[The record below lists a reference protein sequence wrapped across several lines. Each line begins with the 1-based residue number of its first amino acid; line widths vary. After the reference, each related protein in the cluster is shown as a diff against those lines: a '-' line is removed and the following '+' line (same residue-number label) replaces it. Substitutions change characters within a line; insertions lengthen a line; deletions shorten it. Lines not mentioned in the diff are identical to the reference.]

1 MVHHLIL
8 TIAKITL
15 ILGDSPT
22 YGINGS
28 FGSPEKKFNIN
39 LTEAN
44 TKFCLSLHYNADNIY
59 LFVNGKEI
67 FNFKPDNKNS
77 NKPFPTQFCFGSISD
92 GFNNVSL
99 EKYL

>member
-44 TKFCLSLHYNADNIY
+44 TKFCLSLHYNADNICLLMERKSLILNLTIKTTINPSQLSFVLEVY
-59 LFVNGKEI
+59 LMDLI
-67 FNFKPDNKNS
+67 M
-77 NKPFPTQFCFGSISD
+77 
-92 GFNNVSL
+92 
-99 EKYL
+99 

>member
-44 TKFCLSLHYNADNIY
+44 TKFCLSLHYNADNICLLMERKSLILNLTIKTAINPSQLSFVLEVY
-59 LFVNGKEI
+59 LMDLI
-67 FNFKPDNKNS
+67 M
-77 NKPFPTQFCFGSISD
+77 
-92 GFNNVSL
+92 
-99 EKYL
+99 